1 MVTNPYFAIG
11 DLQGC
16 LESLDGL
23 LEQLPEDAPLI
34 FLGDL
39 VNRGPESL
47 ATLRRVAGLGSR
59 ARCLLGNH
67 DLHLLAVAAG
77 ASKVHKK
84 DTSEKSSRRPTR
96 TNSSS
101 GSGTSPS

>member
-47 ATLRRVAGLGSR
+47 AQSPRPRPRRAVR
-59 ARCLLGNH
+59 QARRG
-67 DLHLLAVAAG
+67 
-77 ASKVHKK
+77 
-84 DTSEKSSRRPTR
+84 
-96 TNSSS
+96 
-101 GSGTSPS
+101 

>member
-67 DLHLLAVAAG
+67 DLHLLA
-77 ASKVHKK
+77 
-84 DTSEKSSRRPTR
+84 
-96 TNSSS
+96 
-101 GSGTSPS
+101 PSTAWKTVRFIGLTGPVCLM

>member
-34 FLGDL
+34 FLGL
-39 VNRGPESL
+39 SL
-47 ATLRRVAGLGSR
+47 I
-59 ARCLLGNH
+59 H
-67 DLHLLAVAAG
+67 I
-77 ASKVHKK
+77 
-84 DTSEKSSRRPTR
+84 SEPTR
-96 TNSSS
+96 
-101 GSGTSPS
+101 P

>member
-47 ATLRRVAGLGSR
+47 ATLRRVAGLGSSKFAER
-59 ARCLLGNH
+59 KVYYSFLCVHSLTVFVVFNVRYCL
-67 DLHLLAVAAG
+67 
-77 ASKVHKK
+77 
-84 DTSEKSSRRPTR
+84 RR
-96 TNSSS
+96 NLY
-101 GSGTSPS
+101 

>member
-23 LEQLPEDAPLI
+23 LEQLPEAAPLI

-47 ATLRRVAGLGSR
+47 ATLRRVAGLGSQKQ
-59 ARCLLGNH
+59 
-67 DLHLLAVAAG
+67 AA
-77 ASKVHKK
+77 A
-84 DTSEKSSRRPTR
+84 EFCRRRPR
-96 TNSSS
+96 V
-101 GSGTSPS
+101 P